1 MIGAKKSWH
10 CQTTSRR
17 RCQWHHRCSRYRF
30 QDQHQLL
37 LLLLL
42 DHWIHHS
49 MDLIQWC
56 DQNGNLRMCH
66 TQKGETGNISCII
79 LKNILVISVFKN
91 FCYHYGIRISFREW
105 STIFCTPSKMFFFTI
120 FNQMIVPI
128 DHWLLTWKIIQ
139 DCSAPWPSLLL
150 ILIAIKV
157 NFKCF
162 FNCENSFKDSLK
174 MREKKF
180 QLSIVL
186 LADFYSP
193 SKKFRH
199 LLTYIPRYY
208 EL

>member
-17 RCQWHHRCSRYRF
+17 RCQWHHRRSRYRF

-79 LKNILVISVFKN
+79 LKNILVILICLEKTLTNTDTFFSWVRVRRSVTGISSTIELCSTLLILKV
-91 FCYHYGIRISFREW
+91 CYNVR
-105 STIFCTPSKMFFFTI
+105 IFCTVICLQTC
-120 FNQMIVPI
+120 Q
-128 DHWLLTWKIIQ
+128 
-139 DCSAPWPSLLL
+139 SL
-150 ILIAIKV
+150 
-157 NFKCF
+157 FW
-162 FNCENSFKDSLK
+162 
-174 MREKKF
+174 
-180 QLSIVL
+180 
-186 LADFYSP
+186 
-193 SKKFRH
+193 
-199 LLTYIPRYY
+199 T
-208 EL
+208 